1 METDYQRIRKAV
13 EQTLLSGKRNF
24 IIYPYGEYGMI
35 AKQILNDSFGIK
47 ENYIIDNKLAQFN
60 PGIYNLDFCREL
72 DRDRYTVLFTCANPD
87 VYDEVLDNLKKY
99 FAEDQ
104 IVEIFDYG
112 SDEKDSDEKED
123 VSRWPSSWGTKCGKY
138 SYGPLCDHW
147 LIESVGAFC
156 SFVMGTDALDNHA
169 IGYISTHPF
178 LYFGGEE
185 DDIHRRTWEVV
196 RAQKARGY
204 FEAVKPKGENY
215 KLKKITIGN
224 DVWLGQ
230 NVLITNGSNIGNGV
244 IAGAGAIIT
253 KDVPDYAVVMG
264 VPARIVRYRY
274 KQEEI
279 DALNRIAWWDWS
291 DERII
296 ENYDDFYLDIREFI
310 RKYDVNLE

>member
-123 VSRWPSSWGTKCGKY
+123 VSR
-138 SYGPLCDHW
+138 
-147 LIESVGAFC
+147 
-156 SFVMGTDALDNHA
+156 
-169 IGYISTHPF
+169 
-178 LYFGGEE
+178 
-185 DDIHRRTWEVV
+185 
-196 RAQKARGY
+196 
-204 FEAVKPKGENY
+204 
-215 KLKKITIGN
+215 
-224 DVWLGQ
+224 
-230 NVLITNGSNIGNGV
+230 
-244 IAGAGAIIT
+244 
-253 KDVPDYAVVMG
+253 
-264 VPARIVRYRY
+264 
-274 KQEEI
+274 
-279 DALNRIAWWDWS
+279 
-291 DERII
+291 
-296 ENYDDFYLDIREFI
+296 
-310 RKYDVNLE
+310 

>member
-1 METDYQRIRKAV
+1 MR
-13 EQTLLSGKRNF
+13 LLSLR
-24 IIYPYGEYGMI
+24 
-35 AKQILNDSFGIK
+35 
-47 ENYIIDNKLAQFN
+47 
-60 PGIYNLDFCREL
+60 
-72 DRDRYTVLFTCANPD
+72 
-87 VYDEVLDNLKKY
+87 
-99 FAEDQ
+99 
-104 IVEIFDYG
+104 
-112 SDEKDSDEKED
+112 
-123 VSRWPSSWGTKCGKY
+123 
-138 SYGPLCDHW
+138 
-147 LIESVGAFC
+147 
-156 SFVMGTDALDNHA
+156 
-169 IGYISTHPF
+169 
-178 LYFGGEE
+178 
-185 DDIHRRTWEVV
+185 
-196 RAQKARGY
+196 
-204 FEAVKPKGENY
+204 GENY